1 MSKKETKS
9 ISVRMPLKL
18 YERVEALAEREY
30 ISISG
35 FIFNCLDKHM
45 RYRKVNRDDIDLP
58 SIEELVNSKEQ
69 DADRR

>member
-18 YERVEALAEREY
+18 YERVESLAEREY

-69 DADRR
+69 DADGR

>member
-58 SIEELVNSKEQ
+58 SIAELVETEEKRF
-69 DADRR
+69 DGR

>member
-18 YERVEALAEREY
+18 YERIEALAEREY

-35 FIFNCLDKHM
+35 YIFNCLDKHM

>member
-69 DADRR
+69 DVDGR

>member
-58 SIEELVNSKEQ
+58 SIEELVSPKEQ

>member
-69 DADRR
+69 DSDGR

>member
-69 DADRR
+69 DADGR

>member
-18 YERVEALAEREY
+18 YERVEALAERAY

-45 RYRKVNRDDIDLP
+45 RYRKVNRDDINLP

-69 DADRR
+69 DADGR

>member
-45 RYRKVNRDDIDLP
+45 RYRKVNRDDINLP

-69 DADRR
+69 DADGR

>member
-58 SIEELVNSKEQ
+58 SIEELVESKEQ
-69 DADRR
+69 NADGR